1 MLNLT
6 DGLCININFLIP
18 HFHLGSPFH
27 GVGPFSTIE
36 KWPMDKYPIG
46 VNTISRRAGPPP
58 SLLAALWRLPR
69 MLATSPRLGRAH
81 SHVYTYICAYLHVCI
96 HTYIHGM
103 HAYIRA
109 HIHAHMHTYTCM
121 HTYIHTYMAC
131 MHACIRVHIHV
142 RTYTR
147 THTHILYTNIVF
159 LCFIYIYML

>member
-58 SLLAALWRLPR
+58 SLLAALWRLPC
-69 MLATSPRLGRAH
+69 MLSTSPRLGCAH

-96 HTYIHGM
+96 HTYIHSM

-121 HTYIHTYMAC
+121 HTYIRTWHAC
-131 MHACIRVHIHV
+131 MHVYV
-142 RTYTR
+142 YTYMY
-147 THTHILYTNIVF
+147 THTHVRIHIFYIQISYFFVL
-159 LCFIYIYML
+159 YIYMF